1 MNTSLGAIPEMLY
14 CNSGSRRGGF
24 PDVAVKA
31 RADMKWFRSNIR
43 LGSRLA
49 LLALAIQF
57 LLSFGHF
64 HGGGASVASADATR
78 LGLHDGIAFASG
90 QIDASDQA
98 ALPAKIPGPKVF
110 GLKSLGSKIFDSKIL
125 GPVRLKTSSDHAP
138 LGHPGEDCAICA
150 VMALADTMLDAAP
163 PLLLSPHATA
173 FSYGPIAA
181 RFAEPDPAR
190 VAFQPRAP
198 PIA

>member
-1 MNTSLGAIPEMLY
+1 MNTSLGAVPEVLY
-14 CNSGSRRGGF
+14 SSSGNGRGGF

-31 RADMKWFRSNIR
+31 RADMKWFRSNVR

-64 HGGGASVASADATR
+64 HGGSASVASADATGQ
-78 LGLHDGIAFASG
+78 GLHDGIAFAAARL
-90 QIDASDQA
+90 DASDQA
-98 ALPAKIPGPKVF
+98 APPKVF
-110 GLKSLGSKIFDSKIL
+110 GRKVV
-125 GPVRLKTSSDHAP
+125 GPLRLKTSSDHAP
-138 LGHPGEDCAICA
+138 LGHPGDDCAICA

-173 FSYGPIAA
+173 FSYGPVAV
-181 RFAEPDPAR
+181 RFAEPDPVR

>member
-1 MNTSLGAIPEMLY
+1 MNTSLGAIPGMLY
-14 CNSGSRRGGF
+14 CNSGSSRGGF
-24 PDVAVKA
+24 PDIPVKA

-64 HGGGASVASADATR
+64 HGASASAAAVMDAKRSGLHHALGIAVAR
-78 LGLHDGIAFASG
+78 LGAPEQTS
-90 QIDASDQA
+90 
-98 ALPAKIPGPKVF
+98 PGKV
-110 GLKSLGSKIFDSKIL
+110 LR
-125 GPVRLKTSSDHAP
+125 PVRKTSSGHAP
-138 LGHPGEDCAICA
+138 LGHPGDDCAICA
-150 VMALADTMLDAAP
+150 VMALASTMVDAAP
-163 PLLLSPHATA
+163 PLLLSPQATT
-173 FSYGPIAA
+173 FSYLAA
-181 RFAEPDPAR
+181 DAGFAEPNSAR

>member
-1 MNTSLGAIPEMLY
+1 MNTSLGAISEMLY
-14 CNSGSRRGGF
+14 CNSRSSCGGF

-64 HGGGASVASADATR
+64 HGGDASVASADTTGQ
-78 LGLHDGIAFASG
+78 GLHDGIAFAT
-90 QIDASDQA
+90 DASDQA
-98 ALPAKIPGPKVF
+98 VSPAKVSGPKVF
-110 GLKSLGSKIFDSKIL
+110 VAKIVR
-125 GPVRLKTSSDHAP
+125 PVRLKTSSDHAP
-138 LGHPGEDCAICA
+138 LGHAGDDCAICA
-150 VMALADTMLDAAP
+150 VMALANTMLDAAP
-163 PLLLSPHATA
+163 PLLPSPHATA

-181 RFAEPDPAR
+181 RYAEPDPVR

>member
-1 MNTSLGAIPEMLY
+1 MNTSLGTIPRMLY
-14 CNSGSRRGGF
+14 CNSGSSRGGF

-31 RADMKWFRSNIR
+31 RTDMKWFRSNIR
-43 LGSRLA
+43 MGSRFA
-49 LLALAIQF
+49 LFALVIQF

-64 HGGGASVASADATR
+64 HAGSASVASADATR
-78 LGLHDGIAFASG
+78 PGLPDGIAFAAT
-90 QIDASDQA
+90 QLDASDRTSP
-98 ALPAKIPGPKVF
+98 AL
-110 GLKSLGSKIFDSKIL
+110 GLKAL
-125 GPVRLKTSSDHAP
+125 VRLKTSSDHVP
-138 LGHPGEDCAICA
+138 LGHSGEDCAICA

-173 FSYGPIAA
+173 FCYGSIAA
-181 RFAEPDPAR
+181 RFAEPDQLR

>member
-1 MNTSLGAIPEMLY
+1 MNTSLGAIPQMLY
-14 CNSGSRRGGF
+14 CNNGSARGGF
-24 PDVAVKA
+24 PGRPVKV

-64 HGGGASVASADATR
+64 HEGSAQAASASMDAKR
-78 LGLHDGIAFASG
+78 SDLHQKVGVALA
-90 QIDASDQA
+90 QLDASDRASQA
-98 ALPAKIPGPKVF
+98 KTLKV
-110 GLKSLGSKIFDSKIL
+110 LS
-125 GPVRLKTSSDHAP
+125 PVRSKASGHVP
-138 LGHPGEDCAICA
+138 LGHPCDDCAICA
-150 VMALADTMLDAAP
+150 VMALASTVVDAAP

-173 FSYGPIAA
+173 FSYLAA
-181 RFAEPDPAR
+181 DGWIAEPQSAR

-198 PIA
+198 PMA

>member
-14 CNSGSRRGGF
+14 CNSGSCRGGF
-24 PDVAVKA
+24 PDIPVKA

-49 LLALAIQF
+49 LLALAMQF

-64 HGGGASVASADATR
+64 HGGGASVASADAKR
-78 LGLHDGIAFASG
+78 PGLYDSIAFAAT
-90 QIDASDQA
+90 QFDATDQA
-98 ALPAKIPGPKVF
+98 SAAKALGPQVF
-110 GLKSLGSKIFDSKIL
+110 GPKIL
-125 GPVRLKTSSDHAP
+125 GAVRLRTSSGHAP

-150 VMALADTMLDAAP
+150 VMALANTMLDAAP
-163 PLLLSPHATA
+163 PLLVSPHATA
-173 FSYGPIAA
+173 FSYETIAA
-181 RFAEPDPAR
+181 RFAEPDSVRA
-190 VAFQPRAP
+190 AFQPRAP

>member
-14 CNSGSRRGGF
+14 CNSGSSRGGF

-49 LLALAIQF
+49 LLALAMQF

-64 HGGGASVASADATR
+64 HGGGASVASADAKR
-78 LGLHDGIAFASG
+78 PGLYDSIAFAAT
-90 QIDASDQA
+90 QFDATDQA
-98 ALPAKIPGPKVF
+98 SAAKALGPQVF
-110 GLKSLGSKIFDSKIL
+110 GPQIFGPKIL
-125 GPVRLKTSSDHAP
+125 GAVRLRTSSGHAP

-150 VMALADTMLDAAP
+150 VMALANTMLDAAP
-163 PLLLSPHATA
+163 PLLVSPHATA
-173 FSYGPIAA
+173 FSYEAIAA
-181 RFAEPDPAR
+181 RFAEPVSVR

>member
-1 MNTSLGAIPEMLY
+1 MNTWLGAIPEMLY
-14 CNSGSRRGGF
+14 CNKGSSRGGF
-24 PDVAVKA
+24 AELPVKA

-49 LLALAIQF
+49 LIALAIQF

-64 HGGGASVASADATR
+64 HGGSASAASASMGATRAELHHGLAVAQAGASDRASQAKILHPKV
-78 LGLHDGIAFASG
+78 LGLIRSKT
-90 QIDASDQA
+90 SDH
-98 ALPAKIPGPKVF
+98 LPAGQPC
-110 GLKSLGSKIFDSKIL
+110 D
-125 GPVRLKTSSDHAP
+125 
-138 LGHPGEDCAICA
+138 DCAICA
-150 VMALADTMLDAAP
+150 VMALVNAMVDTAP

-173 FSYGPIAA
+173 FSYLVAAA
-181 RFAEPDPAR
+181 RSAEPNSVR

>member
-1 MNTSLGAIPEMLY
+1 
-14 CNSGSRRGGF
+14 
-24 PDVAVKA
+24 
-31 RADMKWFRSNIR
+31 MKWFRSNIR

-64 HGGGASVASADATR
+64 HEDNAQAASASMGAQRSDRDHRGGIAVAR
-78 LGLHDGIAFASG
+78 LGAPDRAS
-90 QIDASDQA
+90 QA
-98 ALPAKIPGPKVF
+98 GN
-110 GLKSLGSKIFDSKIL
+110 LKFLR
-125 GPVRLKTSSDHAP
+125 PVRSNTS
-138 LGHPGEDCAICA
+138 GHLPFGHSSGDCAICA
-150 VMALADTMLDAAP
+150 VMALSSTAVDAAP

-173 FSYGPIAA
+173 FSYLAA
-181 RFAEPDPAR
+181 DDWFAEPHPAR

>member
-14 CNSGSRRGGF
+14 CNSGSSRGGF

-64 HGGGASVASADATR
+64 HGGSASVASADATHP
-78 LGLHDGIAFASG
+78 GLHDGIAFAAT
-90 QIDASDQA
+90 QPDASDHA
-98 ALPAKIPGPKVF
+98 GPPAKIFGPKIV
-110 GLKSLGSKIFDSKIL
+110 
-125 GPVRLKTSSDHAP
+125 GPVRPKTSSDHAP
-138 LGHPGEDCAICA
+138 LGHSGEDCAICV
-150 VMALADTMLDAAP
+150 VMALADAMLDAAP
-163 PLLLSPHATA
+163 PVLLAPYAIA
-173 FSYGPIAA
+173 FSYGSIAA
-181 RFAEPDPAR
+181 RFAEPDQLR

>member
-1 MNTSLGAIPEMLY
+1 MNTSLGAIPGMLY
-14 CNSGSRRGGF
+14 CNSGSSRSGF
-24 PDVAVKA
+24 PDIAVKA

-64 HGGGASVASADATR
+64 HGGSASVASADAKR
-78 LGLHDGIAFASG
+78 PGLHDGIAPAAT
-90 QIDASDQA
+90 QLVTADQA
-98 ALPAKIPGPKVF
+98 SPAKR
-110 GLKSLGSKIFDSKIL
+110 L
-125 GPVRLKTSSDHAP
+125 VRLRTSSDHAP

-150 VMALADTMLDAAP
+150 VMALANTMLDAAP
-163 PLLLSPHATA
+163 PMLLSPQATV
-173 FSYGPIAA
+173 FSYRPVAA
-181 RFAEPDPAR
+181 RFAEPESVR

>member
-14 CNSGSRRGGF
+14 CNSGSSRGGF
-24 PDVAVKA
+24 PELPVKA

-49 LLALAIQF
+49 LIALAIQF

-64 HGGGASVASADATR
+64 HEGSARAASASRDAKGSGLHHRVGMAVAQLGASDRAS
-78 LGLHDGIAFASG
+78 
-90 QIDASDQA
+90 QA
-98 ALPAKIPGPKVF
+98 PP
-110 GLKSLGSKIFDSKIL
+110 LKFLS
-125 GPVRLKTSSDHAP
+125 PVRSKTSDHVP
-138 LGHPGEDCAICA
+138 LGHPCDDCAICA
-150 VMALADTMLDAAP
+150 VMALANTVVDAAP
-163 PLLLSPHATA
+163 PSLLSPHATA
-173 FSYGPIAA
+173 FSYLAA
-181 RFAEPDPAR
+181 DDWFAEPQSAR